1 MRTVTMLVG
10 SAVLISLAAAGTPGG
25 ASENLAAVPEAA
37 PAAESSPTPSASTA
51 AHPLAAPM
59 ATTPRS
65 SPTPR
70 RVDLYR
76 LAQVAAQRITARADG
91 FASFTLLDR
100 AKGKRI
106 GDPRAAQLTFAESTI
121 KAWLAADLLA
131 TRARAGATLTAYE
144 NMRMAAMIRLSDDNA
159 AEVIWRWLG
168 ADGSIRDMIE
178 TCRLQDTKVYPG
190 WWSKTEISARDL
202 ARLGDC
208 IVPGKGKFLSPA
220 VGAPLLALMRS
231 VDKSNAF
238 GIQQVN
244 PAGRGVR
251 IAVKNGWTV
260 HGSADGTVWNVNCLG
275 IWGPGNRWV
284 LAVTTRFPVGNGL
297 DYGAGLCRQVTRAV
311 LPLTTRG
318 R

>member
-1 MRTVTMLVG
+1 MLVG

-25 ASENLAAVPEAA
+25 ASEDPAAVPEAA
-37 PAAESSPTPSASTA
+37 PAAEPSPTPSASTA

-59 ATTPRS
+59 ATAARPSPR
-65 SPTPR
+65 P
-70 RVDLYR
+70 VDPYR
-76 LAQVAAQRITARADG
+76 SAQVAAQRVTARADG

-106 GDPRAAQLTFAESTI
+106 GDPRSAQLTFTESTI

-159 AEVIWRWLG
+159 AEVIWRWVG
-168 ADGSIRDMIE
+168 ADSSIRDMIE
-178 TCRLQDTKVYPG
+178 TCRLQDTKVYPD

-220 VGAPLLALMRS
+220 VGAPLLALMRR

-260 HGSADGTVWNVNCLG
+260 HGSADGTVWHVNCLG

-284 LAVTTRFPVGNGL
+284 LAVTTRFPVGRGL

-311 LPLTTRG
+311 LPLTAGG